1 MDRIKP
7 VDLERIRLRQVLFRG
22 YDKEE
27 VEELLS
33 RVACELEILLRELRQ
48 AQDDSERQKGEIEAY
63 RGQENTLKEA
73 LILAQKMADETRATA
88 HKEAELIIGETR
100 HKADKLSDD
109 LQGKITD
116 LRWELER
123 LRLEK
128 QKFLS
133 RFRSLLDE
141 YLREVTEAQNTEGAF
156 KERPDN
162 PDEPT
167 IRVV

>member
-27 VEELLS
+27 VDELLS
-33 RVACELEILLRELRQ
+33 RVACELETVLRELRQ
-48 AQDDSERQKGEIEAY
+48 CQDDNERQRGEIEAY
-63 RGQENTLKEA
+63 RAQENTLKEA
-73 LILAQKMADETRATA
+73 LILAQKMADETRASA

-100 HKADKLSDD
+100 TKADRLADD
-109 LQGKITD
+109 LQAKITD

-141 YLREVTEAQNTEGAF
+141 YLREVTEAQNTEGATRD
-156 KERPDN
+156 RPDST
-162 PDEPT
+162 DEPS